1 MNLIYLDHNSTAPA
15 APEVVEAVRRALA
28 DTWANP
34 VSPHGAGRAA
44 RAVVED
50 ARAELGA
57 LLGAPADTLLFT
69 SGGTE
74 ADNLAVFGGARARAA
89 DGRHI
94 VISNVEHPAVDEA
107 VRGLEG
113 LGFRATRVPVGPDGR
128 VDAGMMVAAFAP
140 DTVLVS
146 LMLAQNETGALQ
158 PVREVA
164 QAARKRGITVHT
176 DAAQAVG
183 KLPVDVEDLGVDL
196 LTIAG
201 HKMYGPK
208 GVGALYVRSG
218 TRLLPHLVGASHER
232 GLRPGTENTPG
243 IAGLGAAAALA
254 RHELGD
260 RVRHAR
266 ALTSRL
272 LEAARAA
279 MPDVRLN
286 GPSDAGQRLPNTLNL
301 AFPGVRSDRLMAEVP
316 GLAISG
322 GAACHSGSP
331 EPSRVL
337 LAMGVDAETARCAVR
352 ISVGRGNSETEMT
365 MAAQL
370 LTSAARRLLN
380 R

>member
-1 MNLIYLDHNSTAPA
+1 MSLIYLDHNSTAPA
-15 APEVVEAVRRALA
+15 APEVVEAVVRALA

-34 VSPHGAGRAA
+34 VSAHAAGRAA
-44 RAVVED
+44 RTVVED
-50 ARAELGA
+50 ARAQLGA
-57 LLGAPADTLLFT
+57 LIGAPADALLFT

-74 ADNLAVFGGARARAA
+74 ADNLAVFGAARARAA

-113 LGFRATRVPVGPDGR
+113 MGFRATRVGVGPDGR
-128 VDAGMMVAAFAP
+128 VDAGTMIAAFEP
-140 DTVLVS
+140 DTILVS

-158 PVREVA
+158 PVRDVA
-164 QAARKRGITVHT
+164 QAARARGITMHT

-183 KLPVDVEDLGVDL
+183 KLPVDVDHLGVDL

-218 TRLLPHLVGASHER
+218 TRLLPCLVGAAHER

-254 RHELGD
+254 RREIGD

-272 LEAARAA
+272 LEATRAA
-279 MPDVRLN
+279 MPDVRLH
-286 GPSDAGQRLPNTLNL
+286 GPADPGERLPNTLNL
-301 AFPGVRSDRLMAEVP
+301 AFPGVRSDRLMAEVEE
-316 GLAISG
+316 LAISG

-337 LAMGVDAETARCAVR
+337 LAMGVDAEMARCAVR
-352 ISVGRGNSETEMT
+352 ISVGRGNSEAEMT
-365 MAAQL
+365 VAAAA
-370 LTSAARRLLN
+370 LTRAAGRLLN

>member
-1 MNLIYLDHNSTAPA
+1 VSLIYLDHNSTAPA
-15 APEVVEAVRRALA
+15 PPEVVEAVRRALA
-28 DTWANP
+28 ETWANP
-34 VSPHGAGRAA
+34 VSSHGAGRAA

-50 ARAELGA
+50 ARTQLGA

-74 ADNLAVFGGARARAA
+74 ADNLAVFGATRARAA

-113 LGFRATRVPVGPDGR
+113 MGFRATRVPVGPDGR
-128 VDAGMMVAAFAP
+128 VEAERLIAALAP
-140 DTVLVS
+140 DTILVS

-164 QAARKRGITVHT
+164 RAARALGITVHT

-183 KLPVDVEDLGVDL
+183 KIPVDVEDLCVDL
-196 LTIAG
+196 LTVAG

-208 GVGALYVRSG
+208 GVGALYVRPG
-218 TRLLPHLVGASHER
+218 TKLQPYLVGASHER

-254 RHELGD
+254 RREIGE

-266 ALTSRL
+266 TLTTRL
-272 LEAARAA
+272 LEATRATW
-279 MPDVRLN
+279 PDVRLQ
-286 GPSDAGQRLPNTLNL
+286 GPADPGQRLPNTVNI
-301 AFPGVRSDRLMAEVP
+301 AFPGVRSDHLMAEVE

-352 ISVGRGNSETEMT
+352 ISVGRGNSEAEMQL
-365 MAAQL
+365 AATA
-370 LTSAARRLLN
+370 LTSAAGRLLN